1 MDGGWSASSHTLLPC
16 GHPCALE
23 EEGVATVHVSL
34 LSRRETLTYVTH
46 NNSGYHLLRTY
57 ARLIMW
63 VNADPHMT
71 LQIYEIYSIFIDKGG
86 GGGNTCCV
94 HVRANK
100 WQRQDSP

>member
-1 MDGGWSASSHTLLPC
+1 
-16 GHPCALE
+16 
-23 EEGVATVHVSL
+23 
-34 LSRRETLTYVTH
+34 
-46 NNSGYHLLRTY
+46 
-57 ARLIMW
+57 
-63 VNADPHMT
+63 MT